1 VRRFLSIISMALELL
16 ATRCILLLLASINR
30 RARLSFS
37 QEGEDLALEELNQW
51 RRVTGGFYVDVGA
64 HHPWRFSNT
73 AIYHLRG
80 WTGINI
86 DPTPRVMRIFQK
98 LRPEDINLE
107 LAISSEESERM
118 FYMYNES
125 ALNGIDCDRS
135 EDLAGTGCRLLEK
148 IPVNAVPLAKVLSQ
162 HCPTLPQPNFLTV
175 DAEGHDLEV
184 LKSNDWSRFPFE
196 WVLVEVGGCEADDIS
211 CSPTGAFLKDA
222 GYRLRAFTG
231 RTGIFERTSA
241 G

>member
-1 VRRFLSIISMALELL
+1 MALSETAAGALLLKYCVRFLVRL
-16 ATRCILLLLASINR
+16 NR
-30 RARLSFS
+30 RARVSFS
-37 QEGEDLALEELNQW
+37 QEAEDLMLQELAQW
-51 RRVTGGFYVDVGA
+51 AKISRGFYVDVGA

-73 AIYHLRG
+73 AIYFLNDWR
-80 WTGINI
+80 GINI
-86 DPTPRVMRIFQK
+86 DPTPGAMDLFRK
-98 LRPEDINLE
+98 LRPEDTNLE
-107 LAISSEESERM
+107 LAVSEEESKRM

-135 EDLAGTGCRLLEK
+135 QELVGTGCRLLEK
-148 IPVNAVPLAKVLSQ
+148 IPVKAVPLAKVLGQ
-162 HCPTLPQPNFLTV
+162 HLATLPQPNFLTV

-196 WVLVEVGGCEADDIS
+196 WVLVEVGGCEADKIN